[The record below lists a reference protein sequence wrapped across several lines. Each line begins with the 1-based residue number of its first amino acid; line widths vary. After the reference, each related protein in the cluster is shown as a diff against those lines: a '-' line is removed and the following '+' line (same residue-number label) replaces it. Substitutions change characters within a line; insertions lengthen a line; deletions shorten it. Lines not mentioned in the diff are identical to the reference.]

1 VILLELYALVMAFL
15 RQISGVRTDE
25 AKYLLNIPYPHPPLV
40 RWILHRTE
48 FLSFQDVLWRVV
60 FATLIVQAV
69 WMIYEVAHGLP
80 KTLRVLL
87 CAMWLLSAGCIASVG
102 TIMMAPL
109 TALQALGFIL
119 LLTNEQEQSSGI
131 LVRLKRFVARR
142 RYPHAFVL
150 WCHDALSQRDERF
163 ALFVSV
169 AWIASLF
176 TALQALLFFPIV
188 LLLLWRT
195 SIPPWLRVL
204 YFFLPIILL
213 GAYMLRNPLLLAS
226 IGNVAAHDAADLSV
240 IDRIV
245 APFSLWLFSGGIA
258 LSITGIIGMIVMRRY
273 ELLISLT
280 LLLLYTSFSPH
291 AYYAFL
297 FVPLS
302 IGGTYFLFHQ
312 KKFSLP
318 LWAMIT
324 GSVAM
329 GITALLWFPRPQDN
343 VARDTLRVISTQ
355 RQEGTLLIV
364 GPFGHEWQYYSPF
377 SVQRYSASLTHP
389 VADFL
394 VCLTS
399 CESISKVGFVHVD
412 GVPVETYEKK

>member
-1 VILLELYALVMAFL
+1 VKAAGPVLARVQDPGHHEIEHGAHGNGVDRDPRRRALVLEEQTHA
-15 RQISGVRTDE
+15 
-25 AKYLLNIPYPHPPLV
+25 A
-40 RWILHRTE
+40 
-48 FLSFQDVLWRVV
+48 
-60 FATLIVQAV
+60 
-69 WMIYEVAHGLP
+69 
-80 KTLRVLL
+80 
-87 CAMWLLSAGCIASVG
+87 SAGCIASVG

-280 LLLLYTSFSPH
+280 LLLLLLLRCFRMRELNYTLQYP
-291 AYYAFL
+291 YC
-297 FVPLS
+297 
-302 IGGTYFLFHQ
+302 
-312 KKFSLP
+312 
-318 LWAMIT
+318 
-324 GSVAM
+324 
-329 GITALLWFPRPQDN
+329 PR
-343 VARDTLRVISTQ
+343 V
-355 RQEGTLLIV
+355 
-364 GPFGHEWQYYSPF
+364 
-377 SVQRYSASLTHP
+377 
-389 VADFL
+389 
-394 VCLTS
+394 
-399 CESISKVGFVHVD
+399 
-412 GVPVETYEKK
+412 